1 MFWLAILFLLLAVL
15 DGLITFRVLSVYGLE
30 AELNS
35 LVRRFGKTDLKRG
48 IVLGIA
54 IPSVVLLF
62 ISALLHLPY
71 FLGALVLGRVW
82 LLYKQL
88 KAHHGI
94 LFR

>member
-1 MFWLAILFLLLAVL
+1 MFWLALLFLLLATL

-35 LVRRFGKTDLKRG
+35 LVRRFGRTDLKRG

-54 IPSVVLLF
+54 IPSSVLLAIGF
-62 ISALLHLPY
+62 LLGTPY
-71 FLGALVLGRVW
+71 FFAALVLGRIW